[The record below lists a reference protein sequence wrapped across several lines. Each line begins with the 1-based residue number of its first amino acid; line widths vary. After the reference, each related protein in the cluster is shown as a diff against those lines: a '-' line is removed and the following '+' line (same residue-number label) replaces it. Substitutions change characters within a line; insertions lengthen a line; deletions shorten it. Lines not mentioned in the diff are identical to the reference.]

1 MGVIGWLVLGLVAGA
16 IAKAIHRGEEPGGLL
31 GTLAVG
37 IIGALLGG
45 FIASALGIGAI
56 GSFFSVGTWLIA
68 IGGALLLLVI
78 YGGIAGRR
86 GGRTPRPIQ

>member
-16 IAKAIHRGEEPGGLL
+16 IAKAIHRGHEPGGVV

-37 IIGALLGG
+37 VIGALLGG
-45 FIASALGIGAI
+45 FIASAQGVGSL

-68 IGGALLLLVI
+68 IAGALVLLLV
-78 YGGIAGRR
+78 YSAVVTRR
-86 GGRTPRPIQ
+86 SDDATHTAQ